1 MNMINTMIHSVH
13 VRKKEIGMLQAVG
26 MSDFQLFKMLQFE
39 GLFYTV
45 GTLVVAVGDGSVVG
59 YPVFLWAKAHCSGI
73 INL

>member
-1 MNMINTMIHSVH
+1 
-13 VRKKEIGMLQAVG
+13 